1 MLPDGFARFEDPDR
15 LAERAD
21 DERERF
27 ERELELA
34 DRIAEQAS
42 LAPGAPEAREEA
54 RRRLGR
60 ARSVSAARA
69 EEPRAA

>member
-21 DERERF
+21 DERERL

-42 LAPGAPEAREEA
+42 LAPEAREEA

-60 ARSVSAARA
+60 ARSVSAACA
-69 EEPRAA
+69 EERRLA

>member
-21 DERERF
+21 DERERL

-42 LAPGAPEAREEA
+42 LPPGAPEAREEA

-60 ARSVSAARA
+60 ARSVSAACA
-69 EEPRAA
+69 EERRLA